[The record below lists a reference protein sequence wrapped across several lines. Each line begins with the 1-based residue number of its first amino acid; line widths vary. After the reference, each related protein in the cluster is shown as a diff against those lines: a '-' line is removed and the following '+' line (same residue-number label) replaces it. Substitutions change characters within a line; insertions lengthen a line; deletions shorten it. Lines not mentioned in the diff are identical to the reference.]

1 MRGVTSTHLLA
12 SACALV
18 ALAGCETI
26 AEEVN
31 DAVGYEYYAPLAASS
46 GGTGSGRAEI
56 SLNDATNTICTDLE
70 LGAGVTMTAGHIV
83 GPGGAVIA
91 DLEVPDAND
100 RDNDSDECDST
111 TDAVIDG
118 IRANPGAYS
127 VHIAAST
134 GDLLGTLRNE
144 PNN

>member
-1 MRGVTSTHLLA
+1 MRTSKSGLLLG
-12 SACALV
+12 STCLLL
-18 ALAGCETI
+18 ALAGCETV

-31 DAVGYEYYAPLAASS
+31 DAVGYEYYATLGAAA

-70 LGAGVTMTAGHIV
+70 LSSGVTMTAGHVI
-83 GPGGAVIA
+83 GPGNAVIA

-100 RDNDSDECDST
+100 QDNDTDECDST
-111 TDAVIDG
+111 SDAVIDG

-127 VHIAAST
+127 VHIAATT
-134 GDLLGTLRNE
+134 GDLHGTIRKE
-144 PNN
+144 RD